1 MPHDHLSTLWARLR
15 NDLVFR
21 VATLYAGGSWFL
33 IEALDTLQMSVG
45 LVRGMALLLAVI
57 FLPVVAAAFFW
68 QRRAQRL
75 EDATAGDGSPGV
87 DGRRSWRRGTR
98 RWAVALVSLC
108 VVALGMW
115 AFGARWP
122 AGDVPPAAERIAV
135 LPFHATGATEVQDFG
150 AGMVDLLS
158 AALGDVGPI
167 RTVPSRTVL
176 ARVRDSDGEWS
187 LEDAL
192 LTGRDLGAGAVLT
205 GSITAFERDVRVI
218 AEIHEVAS
226 GAVIARAEVQGAQ
239 QDMLPLTDRLAV
251 SLVQELWRSR
261 NPMPTV
267 RVAALTT
274 EVPTALRAYLRGE
287 EHLRTTRFDSAV
299 HYFSRAVA
307 EDSSFALAWAR
318 LGEAVGW
325 ASEGSQ
331 TVVERREY
339 QKRALAASDRLPE
352 RERSLLRA
360 LDLRLRGAFEGFDS
374 LQAYV
379 DRYPDDPMGWYQ
391 LGDARYHAQY
401 LGRFDVEEISEAF
414 LESTRLDPAFGIGL
428 AHVLDLSLMRDDRA
442 VFDSVLPLYA
452 RFGDPARTAS
462 YDRRAR
468 LRWAAPDSLLRLFA
482 AEQRELHPRDDR
494 AMILQLIG
502 MVGLRARVDLRL
514 DPMVYIHALDSVA
527 AIHSD
532 SRDLQGIVLR
542 RQADAWGAMG
552 SAGNMLNSVDRGLEN
567 FTDAPMPRPVFRAAV
582 RTSVALDAE
591 LPLSLVSDDAVVLE
605 SSLEQF
611 PDLIHLL
618 QGYWL
623 RSGQVEKVGDIEV
636 ELGDVRDLDREAAI
650 DGLAAWSRMEAGDTT
665 GALPVL
671 DSAIERLGYED
682 ANYLGLPWHH
692 YGRVLTR
699 FEGRREQG
707 IRILEQRI
715 SVLSAGTGLMYIA
728 LGRAWEAEGDRS
740 RARRAYEHAYRFFRH
755 ADEHMRGR
763 LEEVEAALARLSVES
778 PS

>member
-45 LVRGMALLLAVI
+45 LVRGMALALAVV
-57 FLPVVAAAFFW
+57 FLPVVAAAYFW
-68 QRRAQRL
+68 QRRAPRL
-75 EDATAGDGSPGV
+75 DAATAAGDSLAG

-108 VVALGMW
+108 VVALGLW

-135 LPFHATGATEVQDFG
+135 LPFHATGAPDVQEF
-150 AGMVDLLS
+150 AVGMVDLLS

-167 RTVPSRTVL
+167 RTVASRTVL
-176 ARVRDSDGEWS
+176 ARVRDSEGEWS
-187 LEDAL
+187 LDDAL
-192 LTGRDLGAGAVLT
+192 TTGRDLGAGAVLT
-205 GSITAFERDVRVI
+205 GSITAFGRDVRVI
-218 AEIHEVAS
+218 AEIHEVVS
-226 GAVIARAEVQGAQ
+226 GEVIARAEVQGAQ

-251 SLVQELWRSR
+251 SLVQDLWRSR

-267 RVAALTT
+267 RVASLTT
-274 EVPTALRAYLRGE
+274 EVPTALRAWLRGE
-287 EHLRTTRFDSAV
+287 EHLRATRFDSAV
-299 HYFSRAVA
+299 HYFGRAVT
-307 EDSSFALAWAR
+307 EDSTFALAWAR

-325 ASEGSQ
+325 ASEAGA

-339 QKRALAASDRLPE
+339 QERALAVSDRLPE

-360 LDLRLRGAFEGFDS
+360 LDLRLRGSFEGFDS

-401 LGRFDVEEISEAF
+401 LGRFDVDQISEAF

-452 RFGDPARTAS
+452 RFGDPARTDS
-462 YDRRAR
+462 YHRRAR
-468 LRWAAPDSLLRLFA
+468 VRWAAPDSLLPLFA
-482 AEQRELHPRDDR
+482 AEQRTLHPRDDR
-494 AMILQLIG
+494 TMILQLIG

-514 DPMVYIHALDSVA
+514 DPLVYVHALDSVA
-527 AIHSD
+527 AIHAD
-532 SRDLQGIVLR
+532 SRDLQEIFQR
-542 RQADAWGAMG
+542 RRVDAWGAMG
-552 SAGNMLNSVDRGLEN
+552 SAGNMLAEIDRTLEVA
-567 FTDAPMPRPVFRAAV
+567 TDGPLPRPVLRSVV
-582 RTSVALDAE
+582 RTAQALEVD
-591 LPLSLVSDDAVVLE
+591 LPMALVSDDAANLVSRLDE
-605 SSLEQF
+605 F
-611 PDLIHLL
+611 PDVAGVL

-623 RSGQVEKVGDIEV
+623 RTGEV
-636 ELGDVRDLDREAAI
+636 DKAREVPLDLGDLRDLDREAAR
-650 DGLAAWSRMEAGDTT
+650 DAVSAWFRMEAGDTV

-671 DSAIERLGYED
+671 DAAIERLGYED
-682 ANYLGLPWHH
+682 TNYLGLPWHH

-699 FEGRREQG
+699 FDGRRAQG

-715 SVLSAGTGLMYIA
+715 SVLSGGTGLMYLA
-728 LGRAWEAEGDRS
+728 LGRAWEAEGERS

-755 ADEHMRGR
+755 SDEHMRDR